1 MERARLLPR
10 LLRRLTIAAAL
21 VTSAAEAREGR
32 VVVIDVDPRVADA
45 LVVALSAWSLTVVR
59 ARGPTPTLDFDAA
72 SARARAI
79 AAEQHAGAVVWI
91 VPPRPPDEQ
100 ATLWVYDAETLQ
112 LAVRPLSAWQ
122 PFDDAGAA
130 AVALSVKTVLRASPL
145 STPEP
150 PPEATRPPRP
160 EAPAPAG
167 PPPPV
172 APSLSSPPG
181 AWRVETTLAVRAP
194 TGASDVVEPRA
205 ALGASV
211 WPASFR
217 GHGGIGLDIQ
227 AGPGVSAEP
236 PEFEGELREFSF
248 EATARVRAQAGRWFA
263 LELEGGP
270 GLFLTSLSGHVRPNG
285 PDLNALRLDPSLA
298 LGGVVDVR
306 ASARVSVGVLVD
318 GSALLRFQ
326 RYWLDGAPLLSGP
339 AVIVLTG
346 LRLSVEVD

>member
-10 LLRRLTIAAAL
+10 LLLRLTIATAL

-45 LVVALSAWSLTVVR
+45 LVVALSPWSLTVVR
-59 ARGPTPTLDFDAA
+59 FRGPTPTVDFDAA

-79 AAEQHAGAVVWI
+79 AAEQHAGAIVWI
-91 VPPRPPDEQ
+91 APPRPPDEQ

-112 LAVRPLSAWQ
+112 LAVRPLSASE
-122 PFDDAGAA
+122 PFDDAAAA

-145 STPEP
+145 SAPEP
-150 PPEATRPPRP
+150 PTEASRPAQP
-160 EAPAPAG
+160 EAPSP
-167 PPPPV
+167 
-172 APSLSSPPG
+172 APSPPTASPPASPST
-181 AWRVETTLAVRAP
+181 AWRVETILAARAP
-194 TGASDVVEPRA
+194 TGANAVAEPRA

-211 WPASFR
+211 WPTSFH
-217 GHGGIGLDIQ
+217 GHGGIGLAIQ
-227 AGPGVSAEP
+227 AGPGVSVETGAG
-236 PEFEGELREFSF
+236 FHGELREFSV
-248 EATARVRAQAGRWFA
+248 EATARVRAQAHWFA

-270 GLFLTSLSGHVRPNG
+270 GLFLTSLSGQVQGAN
-285 PDLNALRLDPSLA
+285 LSALRLDPSLS
-298 LGGVVDVR
+298 LGGTFDINP
-306 ASARVSVGVLVD
+306 SPRVSLGLLVD